1 MVNGIDY
8 ELTGEVKTIDV
19 SQIRERLDSD
29 SIVVVSNIGYSTS
42 GVMLN
47 CKYASLIIIFYVFF
61 V

>member
-42 GVMLN
+42 GEMLN